1 MNSFHLCEHPYWVLN
16 RKKKKKN
23 AFISP
28 MVKENYLIE
37 LIKNSFEDTIHEVIY
52 IDIANPE
59 NNPVRI
65 VRLLLTGGSFYYK

>member
-1 MNSFHLCEHPYWVLN
+1 
-16 RKKKKKN
+16 
-23 AFISP
+23 

-37 LIKNSFEDTIHEVIY
+37 LIKNSLEDTIHEVIY

-65 VRLLLTGGSFYYK
+65 VRLWLTGGSFYYK